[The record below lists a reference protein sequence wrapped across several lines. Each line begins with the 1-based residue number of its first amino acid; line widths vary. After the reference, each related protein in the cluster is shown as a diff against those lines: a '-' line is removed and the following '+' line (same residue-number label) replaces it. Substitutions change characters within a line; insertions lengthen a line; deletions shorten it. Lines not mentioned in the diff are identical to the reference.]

1 MRNEKRNINIG
12 FIINY
17 RLDGWLGV
25 TNYYLNLFNTI
36 KLFSDK
42 RSDKIKIVI
51 ITDNYITTKEKLYFK
66 NFRIIKTQNVS
77 RKNRFIKLFNLFQII
92 FFGKN
97 FIFEKFLIK
106 NKIDIISHT
115 SFLGKNSKIPSLKWF
130 PIFKKYIFLKI
141 LV

>member
-92 FFGKN
+92 FLAKILFLKN
-97 FIFEKFLIK
+97 F
-106 NKIDIISHT
+106 
-115 SFLGKNSKIPSLKWF
+115 
-130 PIFKKYIFLKI
+130 
-141 LV
+141 